1 MWNPSDYKNNT
12 ALGHKGIDINEE
24 RRRVLINNIC
34 SMTKQHAYRCVK
46 IKFLKFYSIVSITKF
61 LQQNKVLDNPQLLF
75 PSGKSDEMKSNMN
88 VRRKMELRKI
98 LMKM

>member
-34 SMTKQHAYRCVK
+34 SMTKQHACRCVK
-46 IKFLKFYSIVSITKF
+46 IKFLKFYSKTFLDYKVSATKQSFGQPATIVSI
-61 LQQNKVLDNPQLLF
+61 
-75 PSGKSDEMKSNMN
+75 G
-88 VRRKMELRKI
+88 
-98 LMKM
+98 